1 MAELRAGRIGGPDRP
16 PIDRLETDVHK
27 AMSAVRREWC
37 AATDALALATSEAKS
52 LEAEHIVLNGRIEAL
67 QGELSAV
74 QHDVL
79 GFCERDRSR
88 ETAMLHELRRMAEAA
103 EARALASAAAR
114 EEEAAICRLQRVE
127 LEAAKEAL
135 EEAERQKHE
144 SVEAQRKLV
153 EALHT
158 QRKLEAEEHMK
169 RISALTTK
177 IDAFSDDAS
186 SATIGQ
192 PGHLNPRPE
201 RPRLSHGARLRCE
214 SLCGQLWR
222 LSEPDAKLEPRTR
235 LCAPDR
241 KANGVSAGD

>member
-1 MAELRAGRIGGPDRP
+1 MAELRAGRVSQP

-177 IDAFSDDAS
+177 IDAFSESAS
-186 SATIGQ
+186 SGVIGT
-192 PGHLNPRPE
+192 LRLAPRPP
-201 RPRLSHGARLRCE
+201 PRAAASDSRRAPQMRE
-214 SLCGQLWR
+214 SLWSTLASFR
-222 LSEPDAKLEPRTR
+222 A
-235 LCAPDR
+235 
-241 KANGVSAGD
+241 

>member
-1 MAELRAGRIGGPDRP
+1 M
-16 PIDRLETDVHK
+16 
-27 AMSAVRREWC
+27 
-37 AATDALALATSEAKS
+37 
-52 LEAEHIVLNGRIEAL
+52 LNGRIEAL

-88 ETAMLHELRRMAEAA
+88 DTAREHELRRMAEAA

-114 EEEAAICRLQRVE
+114 EEEVANCRLQRVE

-144 SVEAQRKLV
+144 SVEHMRKLV

-177 IDAFSDDAS
+177 IDAFSESAS
-186 SATIGQ
+186 SGVIGT
-192 PGHLNPRPE
+192 LRLAPRPP
-201 RPRLSHGARLRCE
+201 PRAAASDSRRAPQMRE
-214 SLCGQLWR
+214 SLWSTLASFR
-222 LSEPDAKLEPRTR
+222 A
-235 LCAPDR
+235 
-241 KANGVSAGD
+241 

>member
-37 AATDALALATSEAKS
+37 AATDALALATSEVKS

-135 EEAERQKHE
+135 A
-144 SVEAQRKLV
+144 
-153 EALHT
+153 
-158 QRKLEAEEHMK
+158 
-169 RISALTTK
+169 
-177 IDAFSDDAS
+177 
-186 SATIGQ
+186 
-192 PGHLNPRPE
+192 
-201 RPRLSHGARLRCE
+201 ARLQTAR
-214 SLCGQLWR
+214 
-222 LSEPDAKLEPRTR
+222 AKILLDEVRR
-235 LCAPDR
+235 
-241 KANGVSAGD
+241 